1 MTFLYLCLLNRG
13 DYNKN
18 LKSAVVGSVIFS
30 LKLNIL
36 LKNMFSGCDGLKYK
50 RRKSNVSKYICLSD
64 EKNQKRKLKKF
75 MHSGKLRAACIFAL
89 VVFSLSRFS
98 FIDKADVKTVFTQT
112 SGGKLKN
119 VTGFFDR
126 TGNTIADLC
135 KAVFQPAKEEKTNAF
150 AETESPVLS
159 DAAKEKTTDSILQEV
174 KPVFSPTNPCPGR
187 ISSEFGERVHPLNN
201 SVSFHNGIDI
211 AGEEGSEIRACFDGI
226 VETSEY
232 NEFSGN
238 YIIIDH
244 GDGYTSSYAH
254 MKECIA
260 KKGEAVKKG
269 QLIGLM
275 GATGNATGPHLH
287 FEIRKDGTALNPMEL
302 IGN

>member
-1 MTFLYLCLLNRG
+1 
-13 DYNKN
+13 
-18 LKSAVVGSVIFS
+18 
-30 LKLNIL
+30 
-36 LKNMFSGCDGLKYK
+36 MFPGCDGLKYK

-64 EKNQKRKLKKF
+64 EKAQKRKLKKF

-98 FIDKADVKTVFTQT
+98 FIDKADVKTVFTRT
-112 SGGKLKN
+112 SGGKLKS
-119 VTGFFDR
+119 VTDFFNQ

-135 KAVFQPAKEEKTNAF
+135 RVVFQPGKEEKTNAF
-150 AETESPVLS
+150 AETEIPVLS
-159 DAAKEKTTDSILQEV
+159 DANEEKRIDSSSQEAL
-174 KPVFSPTNPCPGR
+174 PLFSPTNPCPGR

-238 YIIIDH
+238 YIIINH

-254 MKECIA
+254 MKKCIA
-260 KKGEAVKKG
+260 KKGDAVKKG

-275 GATGNATGPHLH
+275 GATGNATGPHLY